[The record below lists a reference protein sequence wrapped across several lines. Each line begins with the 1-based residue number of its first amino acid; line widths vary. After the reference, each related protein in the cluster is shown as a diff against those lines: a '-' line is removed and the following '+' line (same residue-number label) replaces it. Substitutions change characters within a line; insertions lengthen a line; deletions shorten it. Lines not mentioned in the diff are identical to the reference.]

1 MAIGRISGALLFSDL
16 DRQGTDLAFTTNG
29 KPLVYMDFTNF
40 RFGVNTNSVVD
51 TFTVTGTANISGITK
66 VFGNLVAA
74 SGTAASS
81 ATTGALVVVGG
92 AGIGGAVYTGGN
104 IQIQNTTNAGL
115 TTNQATAYVFNETAT
130 IVKIAGG
137 GVAEFDSNTQATST
151 TTGAIQLT
159 GGMSVN
165 TGNVYIG
172 GSGGN
177 AVVTTSNIYA
187 GNVFITTGLS
197 YAGNGA
203 PFTANSANWIYIVE
217 STDDN
222 NAYNIPY
229 IGPTTS
235 GVSNDAPKQLYSDTA
250 LLTFNPGTNTFTTS
264 TVTATGSLVA
274 SGNTQATSTTTGV
287 IRSTGGLS
295 VNTGNVYIGGSGG
308 NAIVSTGDIYNRGNI
323 WATATSNTGLKTNQ
337 ATAYVFNETATIV
350 KIAGAGVAEF
360 DSNLQATSTTTGAIQ
375 LAGGMSI
382 ASGNLY
388 IAGSAGRSIT
398 AIGNVT
404 VTGDTST
411 SISTGAVTVVGGVGV
426 NGNVNAVTLTGNL
439 TSTFGD
445 VIISPL
451 ATNANAVV
459 VINATSAL
467 QLPAGTTGQQPAAY
481 AGAIRWNIST
491 NNIEYYTGSSWISF
505 LSQINNQTISPDGLT
520 AAFTLDYSTT
530 AEGVIVSINGTLQAP
545 GAAYTVAGTTIT
557 FAEIPLVTDIISIRF
572 IASGTVTAENAQE
585 INAANLTL
593 TTGAVLIDS
602 FNTGVYRSAKYLSS
616 STSSTGS
623 EFAEFAVTHFG
634 STVAV
639 SNVNRAVTGTALA
652 TITANISGS
661 LVSVYATASSSAQMR
676 LQKTYFII

>member
-1 MAIGRISGALLFSDL
+1 VAIGRISGALLFSDL